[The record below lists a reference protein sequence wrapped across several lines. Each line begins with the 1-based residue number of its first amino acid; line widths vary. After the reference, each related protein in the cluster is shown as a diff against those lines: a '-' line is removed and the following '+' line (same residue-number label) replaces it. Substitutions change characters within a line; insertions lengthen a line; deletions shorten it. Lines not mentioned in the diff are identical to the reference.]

1 MECRWGSALTWQRE
15 ANSGFRRLGSAPRF
29 CLRSWVTSASP
40 PHFPWLGP
48 QTPVWAGPGSALLF
62 AHGGPF
68 AALSPLQG
76 HFRHAPKVSRR
87 QQAQFSWHPD
97 EARSGRPAPPG
108 TARASAGG
116 CGSARDQALP
126 RRRGRVCRCGRGVHE
141 RGVPCTR
148 EPPCPCGRGEC
159 CGLDEGRRWPA
170 AQPPPPARS
179 GRALTQRRRFLQRQG
194 AEVTHTCQAGRI
206 SVRPQGEGGRG
217 LGLENGEAFQGR
229 RSRGH

>member
-15 ANSGFRRLGSAPRF
+15 ANSGFRRFGSAPRF
-29 CLRSWVTSASP
+29 CLRSWVTLASP

-48 QTPVWAGPGSALLF
+48 QTPVWAAPGSALLF

-126 RRRGRVCRCGRGVHE
+126 RRRGRVRHRGRGFMKGACRARASPRAPVAE
-141 RGVPCTR
+141 ASAVGWTR
-148 EPPCPCGRGEC
+148 
-159 CGLDEGRRWPA
+159 DEGGPLPSLPHRLA
-170 AQPPPPARS
+170 V
-179 GRALTQRRRFLQRQG
+179 
-194 AEVTHTCQAGRI
+194 AE
-206 SVRPQGEGGRG
+206 P
-217 LGLENGEAFQGR
+217 
-229 RSRGH
+229 